1 MRPSQGQR
9 MDRRNMAKRKQFTFY
24 ESFYRALAKLP
35 AELAQQGAWV
45 IATYALYG
53 QLPEVELD
61 PAVDAVFEM
70 AKPVLDA
77 ARKKSSGAMNSQE
90 KQKSNKEKKSLAAQS
105 CSVAEKQDVHRIAP
119 GCPQD
124 SGKEGEIEKE
134 NEVEVEIEVE
144 NEIEIET
151 EKESLTHMGSVPLVC
166 VRDEFDFFWEKYPLK
181 LGKKQAWLV
190 WKKLEPE
197 LDAVMTALDCWIRS
211 QKWQT
216 EAGRY
221 IPRADKFL
229 EEKYYE
235 QPPKDAV
242 PMGAS
247 GHLGKAE
254 MEAIERLMHE
264 SD

>member
-1 MRPSQGQR
+1 
-9 MDRRNMAKRKQFTFY
+9 MAKRKQFTFY

-90 KQKSNKEKKSLAAQS
+90 KQKSNKEQKSLAAQS

-144 NEIEIET
+144 NEVEVEIEKEL
-151 EKESLTHMGSVPLVC
+151 EKESLYTDGVC
-166 VRDEFDFFWEKYPLK
+166 VIGDTDTDRFERFWSLYPNQ
-181 LGKKQAWLV
+181 LGKQKAWEVWQMEKPDPERLLEALECWKRSRQWTQDNGRFIPKAENFLKERYHLQAP
-190 WKKLEPE
+190 KKP
-197 LDAVMTALDCWIRS
+197 
-211 QKWQT
+211 
-216 EAGRY
+216 
-221 IPRADKFL
+221 
-229 EEKYYE
+229 
-235 QPPKDAV
+235 V